1 MGKGGRMP
9 FDHASNSSWEDEPSD
24 MPVAIGDVLDGKY
37 KIVRVLGKGGMGVV
51 MAAEHVQLGHRVALK
66 FLSRAG
72 ARNPETLARFA
83 LEAKA
88 AAMMRSE
95 HATRILDIG
104 RLGNGE
110 PYMVLEMLEGCDLG
124 ALVTRH
130 GPLAIADAVTY
141 VLEACEAIAEA
152 HALGIVHRDLK
163 PDNLFLATRPD
174 GTQIVKVLDFGI
186 SKFSWPMN
194 DYHGRGPALTTT
206 SAVIGSPMYMSPE
219 QLKSTRDVDHRTDI
233 WSIGVAFYELVS
245 GQPPFPWRSMAE
257 LSAAILKD
265 TPQPLSARIRA
276 VPAALDNVILRC
288 LEKNPG
294 DRFDNIAELAWALA
308 PFGGPH
314 AMRSAERA
322 TELLAR
328 AVSTQRNRSADTLSK
343 RQQMGTQSDPARNIL
358 DKIIALP
365 LRATLPAEEADMSKP
380 FRLRTYSLALNT
392 LRELPIAAVVVFAL
406 FAVVSSIWRLQWL
419 DPQPSLIEART
430 GIADMAAL
438 VLASTTMPSEA
449 IKPRAA
455 LSAPDAQRSATDT
468 IDAPNPNI
476 GRAKSAPA
484 PINRE
489 TTGPVRPSRPNPF
502 ADRE

>member
-1 MGKGGRMP
+1 MP
-9 FDHASNSSWEDEPSD
+9 FDQASNSSWEDEPSD
-24 MPVAIGDVLDGKY
+24 IPVAIGDILDGKY

-51 MAAEHVQLGHRVALK
+51 IAAEHVQLGHRVALK

-72 ARNPETLARFA
+72 ARNQETLARFA

-104 RLGNGE
+104 RLDNKE

-124 ALVTRH
+124 ALVTKH
-130 GPLAIADAVTY
+130 GPLSITDAVTY

-174 GTQIVKVLDFGI
+174 GTKIVKVLDFGI
-186 SKFSWPMN
+186 SKFSWAS
-194 DYHGRGPALTTT
+194 DDQHGRVPALTTT
-206 SAVIGSPMYMSPE
+206 SAIIGSPMYMSPE

-265 TPQPLSARIRA
+265 PPEPLGSRIRG
-276 VPAALDNVILRC
+276 VPPELDNVVSRC
-288 LEKNPG
+288 LEKNPD

-314 AMRSAERA
+314 AIRSAERA

-328 AVSTQRNRSADTLSK
+328 AVATQRRRSTDARSK
-343 RQQMGTQSDPARNIL
+343 RQQMVTQSDATGGIL
-358 DKIIALP
+358 GKIIALP
-365 LRATLPAEEADMSKP
+365 LGTTHSAEVADTSKQ
-380 FRLRTYSLALNT
+380 FRLRTYSVT
-392 LRELPIAAVVVFAL
+392 LPSLQGLTIAIVCVFAL
-406 FAVVSSIWRLQWL
+406 LAVLSSILRLRVL
-419 DPQPSLIEART
+419 DPPPNLIEARR
-430 GIADMAAL
+430 GIADIAAMALAASAL
-438 VLASTTMPSEA
+438 PCDKAEPRCTSSTPDSQQPATDTPVPADANLGA
-449 IKPRAA
+449 IKP
-455 LSAPDAQRSATDT
+455 
-468 IDAPNPNI
+468 
-476 GRAKSAPA
+476 APA
-484 PINRE
+484 AINPE
-489 TTGPVRPSRPNPF
+489 ITSPARPLRTNPF